1 LDIVQRHVQQFSQ
14 FINQSINR
22 TQSSSSLSNKIGFR
36 FVFYFYEFFESSSA
50 AISGKFAT
58 SFQCRWLKV
67 GVNAVA
73 CNIHPSRN
81 FSASELFGQ
90 NFFCSPCKL
99 PTAKAML
106 ILHIATFDVDLPL
119 DCLSQLGFQT
129 HYNSYG
135 CTNVNSQLPDELTTP
150 PHCNGK
156 TSLLFSEMV

>member
-1 LDIVQRHVQQFSQ
+1 MLLH
-14 FINQSINR
+14 
-22 TQSSSSLSNKIGFR
+22 
-36 FVFYFYEFFESSSA
+36 
-50 AISGKFAT
+50 AT
-58 SFQCRWLKV
+58 SIQADTFR
-67 GVNAVA
+67 
-73 CNIHPSRN
+73 HSN
-81 FSASELFGQ
+81 FLAKTSFAHRA
-90 NFFCSPCKL
+90 KL